1 LEVREVDFVG
11 IRDGE
16 PADSGRGEVERRRAA
31 EAARADDERTGG
43 AQPLLSLYADLRK
56 ENVPAV
62 AEELLVVQFR
72 GRQLDFV
79 VAPAGLV
86 FSGVGACWPFT
97 GSPFR
102 KASACASWKSSLEPS
117 SVGLRSPFCR
127 PGLVRG
133 SARAGSGCVP
143 FVRCPLRSASRTR
156 AETSLGSSTMMSG
169 VTPSAWIERPPGVK

>member
-1 LEVREVDFVG
+1 MAGREVVRAVEHHVVLGDERVEIGLAEAAGKLLDAHLGVEPVERTRRLVHLAPPDALRTVEDLPLEVREVDFVG

-102 KASACASWKSSLEPS
+102 KASACAS
-117 SVGLRSPFCR
+117 
-127 PGLVRG
+127 
-133 SARAGSGCVP
+133 
-143 FVRCPLRSASRTR
+143 
-156 AETSLGSSTMMSG
+156 
-169 VTPSAWIERPPGVK
+169 